1 MGRFLC
7 VHGHFYQPPREN
19 PWSEGIEAQES
30 AHPYHDW
37 NARITAECYAP
48 NAAARLFD
56 GRGRIASIV
65 NNYARMSFNFGPTL
79 LAWLQAEA
87 PAVYGAVLAADR
99 ASRERFSGHG
109 GAMAQGYNH
118 VIMPLANRRDKET
131 QIVWGQRDFAQRF
144 GRQAAG
150 MWLPETA
157 VDLESLDLMAAHGVR
172 FTILEP
178 HQARRVRALSP
189 GSQTMPA
196 LSLAAHP
203 AAGARGSA
211 GSSGSFGS
219 TGALGAAGS
228 SGSDHAERG
237 APRGRHW
244 RDVSDGS
251 IDSTRPYLVKL
262 PSGRRIALFF
272 YDGPIARAVAFERL
286 LESGEGFAGRL
297 LAAAPAEG
305 HDRLVH
311 VATDGE
317 TYGHHHRY
325 GEMALA
331 YALRQIEEGGA
342 ATLTNYGEYLAA
354 HPPVDQVEI
363 VENSSWSCV
372 HGVDRWRED
381 CGCRIGGEAGW
392 NQAWRAPLRQ
402 ALDELR
408 DEIAPLWEAA
418 AGEIFA
424 APWQARDDYVT
435 VLLDRSP
442 AAVEAFLE
450 SHAAGAV
457 PSGARRVRALALLEM
472 QRHAMLMYTSCG
484 WFFDDLGGLEAV
496 QVLRYA
502 ARAAQL
508 ADELFGSHAERGLV
522 RRLAWARSND
532 PRVGSGRDL
541 YEARVLPSR
550 VTAAQV
556 AAHYAVRSLFGDLP
570 NPVRLQGHEVARE
583 SHVVRAAAGDLPGA
597 PAIEDR
603 PAALPGVATSV
614 DQPGD
619 GQGAAIR
626 TDGPAGA
633 CFAAGRLRIESL
645 ATGAAEAFCYAGLR
659 YGGPQVAAGVRPLVT
674 MEAGDRISGWESGDS
689 AGEPIV
695 RMAARDRSAAL
706 QEGDLTGAL
715 RPGAAA
721 AALDLGVGDRAA
733 IPGLAARTGISDD
746 GCLMTEADFASAV
759 SEIAAAFGEEDLAR
773 VVRLLDRHLCGA
785 VHGLAAL
792 PDDERRRVV
801 GEMEAAAAA
810 DVESVLRAVLRR
822 EAPLRRLAESAG
834 VTQSVELRA
843 AVEVVLNADLR
854 QALGD
859 GERDLRQLADLLE
872 GAARRGIRLD
882 PGLGAVLAGTLA
894 TLLERLLARPDDL
907 ALLGHAAARAVIA
920 RTAPFAVDLWQAQNL
935 CHELREA
942 AYAPRRAAAAAA
954 GLGAGA
960 AAGLAGG
967 FAAGPC
973 DAVGAPAAGTRW
985 LDLFERLAEALSI
998 GLP

>member
-19 PWSEGIEAQES
+19 PWTEEIEAQES
-30 AHPYHDW
+30 AQPYHDW

-48 NAAARLFD
+48 NAWARLFNGD
-56 GRGRIASIV
+56 GRIASIV
-65 NNYARMSFNFGPTL
+65 NNYASMSFNFGPTL
-79 LAWLQAEA
+79 LAWMQEAE
-87 PAVYGAVLAADR
+87 PAVYAAVLAADG

-131 QIVWGQRDFAQRF
+131 QIVWGQRDFARRF

-157 VDLESLDLMAAHGVR
+157 ADVESLDLMAAHGVR

-189 GSQTMPA
+189 GSLAMPVIA
-196 LSLAAHP
+196 P
-203 AAGARGSA
+203 AAPGTPAVSVT
-211 GSSGSFGS
+211 SV
-219 TGALGAAGS
+219 
-228 SGSDHAERG
+228 
-237 APRGRHW
+237 APPTVGRHW
-244 RDVSDGS
+244 RDVTDGT
-251 IDSTRPYLVKL
+251 IDPTRPYLVKL
-262 PSGRRIALFF
+262 PSGRRIAVFF

-286 LESGEGFAGRL
+286 LESGEGLAGRL
-297 LAAAPAEG
+297 VAAAPAEG

-331 YALRQIEEGGA
+331 YALRQIEASGA
-342 ATLTNYGEYLAA
+342 ATLTNYAEYLAA
-354 HPPVDQVEI
+354 HPPVEQVEI

-408 DEIAPLWEAA
+408 DGLAPLWEAA

-450 SHAAGAV
+450 SHAAGAT

-484 WFFDDLGGLEAV
+484 WFFDDLAGLEAV

-508 ADELFGSHAERGLV
+508 ADELLGSHAERALL
-522 RRLAWARSND
+522 RHLAWARSND
-532 PRVGSGRDL
+532 PRAGSGRDL
-541 YEARVLPSR
+541 YQARVLPSR
-550 VTAAQV
+550 VTAGQV
-556 AAHYAVRSLFGDLP
+556 AAHYAVRALFGDLP
-570 NPVRLQGHEVARE
+570 NPARLLGHALVREGDRREGGAGHGGSDLPGVPALVDPPADLPEAPP
-583 SHVVRAAAGDLPGA
+583 VVHRPADLPGA
-597 PAIEDR
+597 PALAHR
-603 PAALPGVATSV
+603 PADLSGVPAV
-614 DQPGD
+614 V
-619 GQGAAIR
+619 
-626 TDGPAGA
+626 DGPAGRL
-633 CFAAGRLRIESL
+633 AAGRLRVESL
-645 ATGAAEAFCYAGLR
+645 ATGAAEDFCFAGLR
-659 YGGPQVAAGVRPLVT
+659 YGGPQVIAGVVPLAAAAPVAV
-674 MEAGDRISGWESGDS
+674 EA
-689 AGEPIV
+689 
-695 RMAARDRSAAL
+695 
-706 QEGDLTGAL
+706 
-715 RPGAAA
+715 GAAA
-721 AALDLGVGDRAA
+721 APAA
-733 IPGLAARTGISDD
+733 PDDPAGAMRRSHPAATAGPAGLVARPDE
-746 GCLMTEADFASAV
+746 GCAMT
-759 SEIAAAFGEEDLAR
+759 AAAFAGAASAITAAFAEGDVAR
-773 VVRLLDRHLCGA
+773 VVRLLDRHFGGA
-785 VHGLAAL
+785 PHGPAAL
-792 PDDERRRVV
+792 LGDDRRRVL

-810 DVESVLRAVLRR
+810 EVQSYLRAVLRR
-822 EAPLRRLAESAG
+822 QGSPGLVDGAG
-834 VTQSVELRA
+834 AMRPVALRA
-843 AVEVVLNADLR
+843 AVEVVRNADLC

-859 GERDLRQLADLLE
+859 GESDPRRLDGLLE
-872 GAARRGIRLD
+872 EAARTATRLD
-882 PGLGAVLAGTLA
+882 PGLGAVLAATLA
-894 TLLERLLARPDDL
+894 RLLERLLAQPDDL
-907 ALLGHAAARAVIA
+907 ALLRHAAARAAIA
-920 RTAPFAVDLWQAQNL
+920 RAAPFAVDVWLAQNL

-942 AYAPRRAAAAAA
+942 AFPSRRAA
-954 GLGAGA
+954 GD
-960 AAGLAGG
+960 
-967 FAAGPC
+967 P
-973 DAVGAPAAGTRW
+973 W
-985 LDLFERLAEALSI
+985 LDLFRQLAASLSI
-998 GLP
+998 DLP